1 MFSNVNY
8 INIVCIILTSY
19 LCNHIFNYSIIQKII
34 FSSKLIENIH
44 NILNINHLTMIKIDR
59 LLTNITELSQ
69 TFDEKKNEDMD
80 NLDDLNNKLITLK
93 TKNDSVDDKLIEIE
107 KNIKLIYD
115 RIDIIDDKLD
125 SVDLRIGTLNGNLNT
140 LLKALQKK

>member
-1 MFSNVNY
+1 
-8 INIVCIILTSY
+8 
-19 LCNHIFNYSIIQKII
+19 
-34 FSSKLIENIH
+34 
-44 NILNINHLTMIKIDR
+44 MIKIDR